1 MKLKFIGTGS
11 GKTSLSR
18 FHSSFLVSTNNK
30 NILID
35 AGDGISKALLTQ
47 NISYNTI
54 DSLILT
60 HYHSDHLAGLPSLL
74 TQMIIEK
81 RTLPFNIYT
90 HKKLVKA
97 LECFLHSSFLFPE
110 TFDFKVEIIGID
122 FEEKFIVNDNF
133 SFIAKQNSHINNK
146 HKLALDDIHFIS
158 SSFLINVENKKIFYT
173 SDVGNADDFYLFQNE
188 EVDLF
193 ITETTHITLEEIK
206 NVIISQRYKSV
217 ILTHIDDD
225 KTNLLSKFA
234 KMLEI
239 SYNVDVILAEDGLT
253 IGL

>member
-18 FHSSFLVSTNNK
+18 FHSSLIISAQNN

-35 AGDGISKALLTQ
+35 AGDGISKALLAQ
-47 NISYNTI
+47 KISYNTI

-81 RTLPFNIYT
+81 RILHFKIYT
-90 HKKLVKA
+90 HKKLIRI
-97 LECFLHSSFLFPE
+97 LENFLQSSFLFPE
-110 TFDFKVEIIGID
+110 TFNFKIEIIGFD
-122 FEEKFIVNDNF
+122 FENNCFVDDKF
-133 SFIAKQNSHINNK
+133 SFIVKQNSHINNK
-146 HKLALDDIHFIS
+146 YNIVKDDVHFIS
-158 SSFLINVENKKIFYT
+158 SSFLFNVENKKIFYT
-173 SDVGNADDFYLFQNE
+173 SDVGNADDFHLFQNE

-206 NVIISQRYKSV
+206 NVIISQKYKSV

-225 KTNLLSKFA
+225 KTYLLSNFA
-234 KMLEI
+234 KELKK
-239 SYNVDVILAEDGLT
+239 SYNIDVILAEDGLT
-253 IGL
+253 KEF